1 MTPTDP
7 TPDDLRLQIVRI
19 ARRERGRLVGNL
31 VARLGGAE
39 LELAE
44 DVAQDAL
51 LQAMSTWT
59 FRGLPENPA
68 AWLARVAYNRA
79 IDKLR
84 RSKREIPYAEH
95 ADDRNSDAV
104 TGFSSEI
111 EDPELRLIFLC
122 CHARL
127 RELDQLV
134 LTLKVVSGFA
144 VREIAGVFLAS
155 EDAIGQ
161 RLARAKRKLRSAPE
175 DIDRPPTRFDIES
188 RMNTALKVIYLMFSV
203 GYSPKSGDALIR
215 RDIAEEALRLA
226 VCLAEQP
233 GISTPPARAL
243 AALLCLQAS
252 RLDAREAADGS
263 LILLRE
269 QERGRWN
276 RDRIVQGLAF
286 MQAAQDGESLSRYH
300 LEAGIAAA
308 HAAAPS
314 WDECDWGAIAR
325 YYELLL
331 DMVYS
336 PVIAVNASVAQ
347 AMRGEPDLALETLDL
362 LANERT
368 LSGYAPYFAAR
379 AEVLRMLGRESD
391 AAEAFSAAI
400 ACDASAPV
408 LKHLEQRLAACV

>member
-1 MTPTDP
+1 MTSTNPAA
-7 TPDDLRLQIVRI
+7 DDLQQQIVRT

-31 VARLGGAE
+31 VARLGGAQ
-39 LELAE
+39 LDLAE

-59 FRGLPENPA
+59 FRGLPENPG

-84 RSKREIPYAEH
+84 RGKRETPYAEQ
-95 ADDRNSDAV
+95 SDKRSSEAL

-134 LTLKVVSGFA
+134 LTLKVVSGFT
-144 VREIAGVFLAS
+144 VREIAGVLLAS
-155 EDAIGQ
+155 EEAIGQ

-175 DIDRPPTRFDIES
+175 DIDSPPTRFDIEA

-226 VCLAEQP
+226 ICVADQP
-233 GISTPPARAL
+233 GVSTASAQAL

-252 RLDAREAADGS
+252 RLDAREAPDGS

-269 QERGRWN
+269 QDRARWDRERIAR
-276 RDRIVQGLAF
+276 GLAYL
-286 MQAAQDGESLSRYH
+286 QAARDAQTLSRYH

-362 LANERT
+362 LADEKSLRD
-368 LSGYAPYFAAR
+368 YAPYFAAR
-379 AEVLRMLGRESD
+379 AEVLRMLGRDAD
-391 AAEAFSAAI
+391 AAAAFSAAI
-400 ACDASAPV
+400 ECDASTPV